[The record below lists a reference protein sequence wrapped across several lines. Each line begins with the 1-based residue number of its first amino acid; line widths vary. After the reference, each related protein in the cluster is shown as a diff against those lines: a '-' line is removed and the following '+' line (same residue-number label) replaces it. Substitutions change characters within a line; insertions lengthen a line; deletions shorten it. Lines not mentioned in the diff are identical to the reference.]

1 MSGQSSE
8 VMIDRALSAVRQ
20 HLGMDVAYI
29 SQLHGDLTIFRKVD
43 APGLEHLVKP
53 GDIRSLDDVYCR
65 HILEGRLPEL
75 IPDTSLIPLARD
87 MPITA
92 AAPIGSHIS
101 VPVHDDDGMAVGMFC
116 CLSAKPRGDLSDR
129 DLGFIR
135 ILADVI
141 GRQVSE
147 NFRDERKRDE
157 RSLLVRQALDD
168 RAFSCVYQPIWDLK
182 TSRPVGLEALVRF
195 LPKPYRPPNEWFA
208 DAEAAG
214 IAVDLEVEVMRRAI
228 NALEL
233 MPPDLYLSLNASPAL
248 VLSGRLAEILAP
260 VTPER
265 ILLEITEH
273 AIVDN
278 YGELA
283 EALKPLRKSG
293 IRVAIDDA
301 GAGYSTLQHILR
313 LAPDR
318 IKLDMSLTRS
328 VDTDPARRALALAMV
343 LFARET
349 GAILIAEGIETR
361 AEFDTLVELG
371 VAKGQGYFLGR
382 PETLARVLEVIKSP
396 PGELA

>member
-1 MSGQSSE
+1 MSGQTSE
-8 VMIDRALSAVRQ
+8 DMLDRALSAVRR

-29 SQLHGDLTIFRKVD
+29 SQLEGDLTIFRKVD

-75 IPDTSLIPLARD
+75 IPDTSLIPLALA

-92 AAPIGSHIS
+92 AVPIGSHIS
-101 VPVHDDDGMAVGMFC
+101 VPIRDESGTAVGMFC
-116 CLSAKPRGDLSDR
+116 CLSARPDAQLSDR
-129 DLGFIR
+129 DLGFVR

-141 GRQVSE
+141 GRQVADKVHEERQRGGRTELVKTALSE
-147 NFRDERKRDE
+147 
-157 RSLLVRQALDD
+157 

-214 IAVDLEVEVMRRAI
+214 ISVDLEVEVIRRAI
-228 NALEL
+228 NALDV
-233 MPPDLYLSLNASPAL
+233 MPPELYLSLNASPAL
-248 VLSGRLAEILAP
+248 VLSGRLAELLASAQ
-260 VTPER
+260 PER

-278 YGELA
+278 YDALA
-283 EALKPLRKSG
+283 DALAPLRTSG

-301 GAGYSTLQHILR
+301 GAGYSTLQHILQ
-313 LAPDR
+313 LTPDR

-328 VDTDPARRALALAMV
+328 VDTNPARRALVSAMI

-349 GAILIAEGIETR
+349 NAVLIAEGIETR
-361 AEFDTLVELG
+361 AEFETLVALG
-371 VAKGQGYFLGR
+371 VGKGQGYYLGR
-382 PETLARVLEVIKSP
+382 PETLARVLEIIKAP
-396 PGELA
+396 PGIA

>member
-1 MSGQSSE
+1 
-8 VMIDRALSAVRQ
+8 
-20 HLGMDVAYI
+20 MDVAYI
-29 SQLHGDLTIFRKVD
+29 SQIHGDLTIFKKVD

-75 IPDTSLIPLARD
+75 IPDTSLIPLALE

-92 AAPIGSHIS
+92 AVPIGSHIS
-101 VPVHDDDGMAVGMFC
+101 VPVRDDDGMAVGMFC
-116 CLSAKPRGDLSDR
+116 CLSARPRADLSDR

-135 ILADVI
+135 ILADMI

-147 NFRDERKRDE
+147 QYRDERELGD
-157 RSLLVRQALDD
+157 RSLLVRQALEE

-182 TSRPVGLEALVRF
+182 TARPVGLEALVRF

-208 DAEAAG
+208 DAEATG
-214 IAVDLEVEVMRRAI
+214 IAVDLEVEVMRRAM
-228 NALEL
+228 NALEV

-248 VLSGRLAEILAP
+248 VLSGRLAELLASAQ
-260 VTPER
+260 PER
-265 ILLEITEH
+265 IILEITEH
-273 AIVDN
+273 AIVDS
-278 YGELA
+278 YDDLT
-283 EALKPLRKSG
+283 EALAPLRRSG

-301 GAGYSTLQHILR
+301 GAGYSTLQHILQ

-328 VDTDPARRALALAMV
+328 VDTNPARRALVLAMV

-349 GAILIAEGIETR
+349 GAVLIAEGIETR
-361 AEFDTLVELG
+361 GEFETLVELG

-382 PETLARVLEVIKSP
+382 PDRLAQTLQAIKSP
-396 PGELA
+396 PGDLA